1 MLSIW
6 SHPRTLKTFF
16 IKWTISGKT
25 PVSLKSHQCS
35 KWDHSNVIHY
45 VAHWLPPCICSICQ
59 CLHQAPSA
67 TLLSVVGE
75 GQPLMDRSG
84 HCYKNFSVMNP
95 HYTQPYKTLNLLITP
110 MKTHVKLSDL
120 RVMFEFIDC
129 LWCVLVCGV
138 CQWRLQSQR
147 ERGCPLHYS
156 SSGGHSR
163 RAPSIPGGSEAGQW
177 CQ

>member
-1 MLSIW
+1 MI
-6 SHPRTLKTFF
+6 
-16 IKWTISGKT
+16 ISQYKL
-25 PVSLKSHQCS
+25 VSV
-35 KWDHSNVIHY
+35 N
-45 VAHWLPPCICSICQ
+45 ANICSICQ

-147 ERGCPLHYS
+147 EGLSITLLQQRWPQSPGPLHTRRIWGWPVMCVMSVMSHMEQSVNS
-156 SSGGHSR
+156 SDHCSVGNL
-163 RAPSIPGGSEAGQW
+163 IW
-177 CQ
+177 TKL